1 MSKAEE
7 RAMEVYPPRM
17 AYNSMVSVAL
27 KEKRD
32 INANNRQKFIQGY
45 VTAEKDLTDKA
56 KFSSGWDGFY
66 YGQGYKQA
74 EKDLGWHSIEESLPP
89 YNEEVIA
96 LTDMMHGKQLSSA
109 GCICYAHRPNPKGYN
124 GRNIITGKVSHYEPM
139 TYNGWNIEGVKYW
152 MPCPKILE

>member
-17 AYNSMVSVAL
+17 VYNSMVSVAL

-45 VTAEKDLTDKA
+45 VTAEKDL
-56 KFSSGWDGFY
+56 
-66 YGQGYKQA
+66 
-74 EKDLGWHSIEESLPP
+74 GWHSIDESLPP
-89 YNEEVIA
+89 YDEEVIA

-109 GCICYAHRPNPKGYN
+109 RCICYAHRPNPKGYN
-124 GRNIITGKVSHYEPM
+124 VKNIITGKVSHYELM

-152 MPCPKILE
+152 MPCPKIPE

>member
-17 AYNSMVSVAL
+17 QYTSLMSATLKNKTDANLPKREIYIEGYN
-27 KEKRD
+27 
-32 INANNRQKFIQGY
+32 
-45 VTAEKDLTDKA
+45 
-56 KFSSGWDGFY
+56 
-66 YGQGYKQA
+66 QA

-89 YNEEVIA
+89 YDEEVIA

-109 GCICYAHRPNPKGYN
+109 RCICYAHRPNPKGYN
-124 GRNIITGKVSHYEPM
+124 GKSIITGKVSHYELM